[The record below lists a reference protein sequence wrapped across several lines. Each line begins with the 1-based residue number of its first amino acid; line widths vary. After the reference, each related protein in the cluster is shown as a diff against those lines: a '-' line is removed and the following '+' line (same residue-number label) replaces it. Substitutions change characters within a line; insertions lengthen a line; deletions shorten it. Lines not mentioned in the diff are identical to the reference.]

1 MMKQIPESHRYLID
15 GPYDVAVTTIMPDGQ
30 PQTTPMWC
38 NRESDFVL
46 INTMKGFRK
55 ERNMRANP
63 KVALLAYDPRNPPRY
78 IEIRGLVVAM
88 CEAEATAHLDELT
101 RLYLKKPQAKFF
113 GDSVPAGLESRY
125 TPVRIKITPVHVRV
139 EG

>member
-1 MMKQIPESHRYLID
+1 MIKQIPESHRYLID

-88 CEAEATAHLDELT
+88 CEAQATAHLD
-101 RLYLKKPQAKFF
+101 
-113 GDSVPAGLESRY
+113 
-125 TPVRIKITPVHVRV
+125 
-139 EG
+139 